1 MEDKNKTKE
10 TLSESE
16 KTDDNAADLSDE
28 RTSIANASLNAESNS
43 SSSSSSSNS
52 SSSRSSS
59 EEIVYPGEGKSS
71 IKTLSQLYI
80 LGFDGT
86 NYHCSIEH
94 CSIGHCSIQHFR
106 FWNLHFRF
114 HFTY

>member
-10 TLSESE
+10 TPSESE
-16 KTDDNAADLSDE
+16 KADDNAADLSDE

-43 SSSSSSSNS
+43 SSSSSSS
-52 SSSRSSS
+52 SSRSSS

-71 IKTLSQLYI
+71 IKTLSQLCI

-86 NYHCSIEH
+86 NYRCSNCSIE
-94 CSIGHCSIQHFR
+94 HFR